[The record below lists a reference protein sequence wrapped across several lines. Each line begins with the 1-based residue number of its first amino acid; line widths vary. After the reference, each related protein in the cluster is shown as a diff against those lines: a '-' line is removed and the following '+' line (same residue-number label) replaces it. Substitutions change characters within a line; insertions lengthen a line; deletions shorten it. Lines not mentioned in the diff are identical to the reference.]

1 MSKENKKLVSKRS
14 VSRLLAVQIIYS
26 KNVCGLEKDSYALV
40 NDLLDVFSRENDIAT
55 GNKSKHDTDFVHEL
69 VAGSIHH
76 QEKIDELI
84 SDNLSSTWSIERL
97 SAVLH
102 AILQSAIY
110 ELLHVDSNPTNI
122 IINEYIELAR
132 AFFSEKEV
140 KFVNGIL
147 DTISKKVRS

>member
-1 MSKENKKLVSKRS
+1 MSQEKKKLVSKRS

-40 NDLLDVFSRENDIAT
+40 NDLAGVVSRENDVAS
-55 GNKSKHDTDFVHEL
+55 GDKSKHDVDFVHEL
-69 VAGSIHH
+69 VAGSIRH

-84 SDNLSSTWSIERL
+84 SDNLSSNWSLERL
-97 SAVLH
+97 SSVLH
-102 AILQSAIY
+102 AILQAGVY
-110 ELLHVDSNPTNI
+110 ELLHVESNPTNI

-147 DTISKKVRS
+147 DSISKKVR